1 MAEKRKMWRNVVIAL
16 FVLAVVLAFGNRF
29 LPKPVL
35 ETEEIVEKYLL
46 TRTGIILGAGIM
58 GMMGLLTMFN
68 KLRCPHCG
76 AFGLKQ
82 IQICTNC
89 GKDLDA
95 PVEEVSEEV
104 ETAEESAQPEIAEVS
119 EAAESVQE
127 QE

>member
-16 FVLAVVLAFGNRF
+16 FVLAVMLAFGNRF

-58 GMMGLLTMFN
+58 GVLGLLTMFN

-104 ETAEESAQPEIAEVS
+104 ETAEESAQPEIAEAS

>member
-58 GMMGLLTMFN
+58 GVLGLLTMFN

-104 ETAEESAQPEIAEVS
+104 ETAEESAQPEIAEAS